1 MTKLNNIVLVF
12 LLSSCAS
19 LTGPE
24 GAFPDTKYDFLDE
37 ELSED
42 VVTTDDLELR
52 GKEDH
57 YPIDVAAQD
66 TIFQEVP
73 KPRQIFSA
81 GGASEVQ
88 LRRLGEL
95 LWIYVETLPSTT
107 WPITRSY
114 WETSEFQLLDANP
127 ETGEMLID
135 FDEEINFKI
144 TIEHG
149 IKESSSEIFLSG
161 VQKDEGASVEL
172 DQDEIQPYLEDM
184 VSYIADSVGTFSGTS
199 LAAQSLNDR
208 KKSRIFSENE
218 RTVIELDLNFERA
231 WSTVSRAIN
240 ASQIISNDRNRDEG
254 IFYVSLSAQEE
265 SDESRFNPFSF
276 LRRNPSEQIAD
287 PEYIILVSRSGS
299 KTLIRAE
306 AMTGNIQDAEDLLSI
321 LNESLS

>member
-1 MTKLNNIVLVF
+1 MNKANLFLFLFLMTGC
-12 LLSSCAS
+12 SS

-24 GAFPDTKYDFLDE
+24 GAFPDTRYDFLDE
-37 ELSED
+37 ELSGGI
-42 VVTTDDLELR
+42 VTTDDLELNEE
-52 GKEDH
+52 EDH
-57 YPIDVAAQD
+57 YPINTTSGD
-66 TIFQEVP
+66 TVFQEVP

-95 LWIYVETLPSTT
+95 LWVYVETLPSTT

-114 WETSEFQLLDANP
+114 WETSEFQLLDADP

-135 FDEEINFKI
+135 FNEEINFKM

-149 IKESSSEIFLSG
+149 IKESSSEIFLS
-161 VQKDEGASVEL
+161 VVKKSENVNVDFET
-172 DQDEIQPYLEDM
+172 DKIQPFLEDI
-184 VSYIADSVGTFSGTS
+184 VNYIADSVGTFSGTS

-218 RTVIELDLNFERA
+218 RTVIELDLSFERA

-240 ASQIISNDRNRDEG
+240 ASQIISNDRNREEG
-254 IFYVSLSAQEE
+254 IFYVSLSVEEE
-265 SDESRFNPFSF
+265 SNMSRFNPLVLF
-276 LRRNPSEQIAD
+276 RNNPSEQIAD
-287 PEYIILVSRSGS
+287 PEYMIFVTRSGS
-299 KTLIRAE
+299 KTLIKAE
-306 AMTGNIQDAEDLLSI
+306 AMSGSLADAEDLISV

>member
-52 GKEDH
+52 GEEDH
-57 YPIDVAAQD
+57 YPIYVAAQD

-172 DQDEIQPYLEDM
+172 DQDEIQPYLEDI

-276 LRRNPSEQIAD
+276 LRRIPSEQIAD

>member
-37 ELSED
+37 ELSDD

-52 GKEDH
+52 GEEDH
-57 YPIDVAAQD
+57 YPIDIAAQD

-172 DQDEIQPYLEDM
+172 DQDEIQPYLEDI

>member
-37 ELSED
+37 ELSDD

-52 GKEDH
+52 GEEDH

-172 DQDEIQPYLEDM
+172 DQDEIQPYLEDI

-265 SDESRFNPFSF
+265 SDELRFNPFSF

>member
-37 ELSED
+37 ELSDD

-52 GKEDH
+52 GEEDH

-88 LRRLGEL
+88 LRRLGDL

-114 WETSEFQLLDANP
+114 WEPAEFQLLDANP
-127 ETGEMLID
+127 ETGELVID

-172 DQDEIQPYLEDM
+172 DQDEIQPYLEDI

>member
-52 GKEDH
+52 GEEDH

-172 DQDEIQPYLEDM
+172 DQDEIQPYLEDI

-265 SDESRFNPFSF
+265 SSESRFNPFSF

-306 AMTGNIQDAEDLLSI
+306 AMTGNIQDAEELLSI

>member
-52 GKEDH
+52 SEEDH

-135 FDEEINFKI
+135 FNEEINFKI

-172 DQDEIQPYLEDM
+172 DQDEIQPYLEDI

-265 SDESRFNPFSF
+265 SSESRFNPFSF

>member
-24 GAFPDTKYDFLDE
+24 GAFPDTRYDFLDE

-52 GKEDH
+52 GEEDH

-135 FDEEINFKI
+135 FDEEINFKV

-172 DQDEIQPYLEDM
+172 DQDEIQPYLEDI

>member
-1 MTKLNNIVLVF
+1 MNNLNYVIIAFLV
-12 LLSSCAS
+12 SSCAS
-19 LTGPE
+19 ITGPE
-24 GAFPDTKYDFLDE
+24 GAFPDTTYDFLDD
-37 ELSED
+37 ELSQD
-42 VVTTDDLELR
+42 IVTPEDLELNR
-52 GKEDH
+52 EEDH
-57 YPIDVAAQD
+57 YPIDTLSGD
-66 TIFQEVP
+66 TVFQEVP

-127 ETGEMLID
+127 ETGVMLID
-135 FDEEINFKI
+135 FNDEINFKI

-161 VQKDEGASVEL
+161 IQKDEEIAVEL
-172 DQDEIQPYLEDM
+172 DQEEIQPYLEDI
-184 VSYIADSVGTFSGTS
+184 VNYIADSVGTFSGTS

-240 ASQIISNDRNRDEG
+240 ASRIISNDRNREEG
-254 IFYVSLSAQEE
+254 IFYVSLSAEEE
-265 SDESRFNPFSF
+265 SDEARFNPFAF
-276 LRRNPSEQIAD
+276 LRRNPDEQIAD
-287 PEYIILVSRSGS
+287 PEYMIYVSRYGS
-299 KTLIRAE
+299 KTLIKAE
-306 AMTGNIQDAEDLLSI
+306 AMTGNIQDAEDLISI